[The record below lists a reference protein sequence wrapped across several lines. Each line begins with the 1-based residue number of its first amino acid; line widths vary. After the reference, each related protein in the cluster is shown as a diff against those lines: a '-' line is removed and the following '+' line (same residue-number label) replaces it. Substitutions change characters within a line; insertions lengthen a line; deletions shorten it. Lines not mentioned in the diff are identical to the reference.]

1 MERKAAILVYVDTVI
16 HPRKLEEFKLLAD
29 AAGYEP
35 RIVITQEREPDSR
48 FYVGVGKLQEIKEII
63 RRENVNVLITYHELK
78 PRQHFNLEKELGITV
93 MDRVELILEIFDK
106 RAGTKEAKLQ
116 IELARLKHRLPL
128 IREYIRLAKIGEQIG
143 YHGAGEYAV
152 EAYYRYVRNR
162 IATITRELKEIRS
175 KKKMLITKRKE
186 ESGLPEIVL
195 TGYTMAGKTTL
206 FNKLTKHFKY
216 RDGRPFATLSTY
228 SRVIDLDG
236 LKAVLTDTIG
246 FIDDL
251 PPLLIEAFYAT
262 IEEIAH
268 ADLILLILDV
278 SEDIREFRRKL
289 ETSLKVLRDLSIP
302 YSKVLPVL
310 NKIDLVKEPSEIE
323 ERAKLVREAGLEE
336 PVAISAEYK
345 IGFDELKNAIIRKL
359 APEIIEIKA
368 GLEAIPETVFRY
380 ARLEMLDGV
389 VRLRVPSQHVQK
401 VVNILRECNV
411 EFVLRNEKV
420 ISEVS

>member
-1 MERKAAILVYVDTVI
+1 MERKPAILVYVDTVI

-35 RIVITQEREPDSR
+35 KIVITQEREQDSR
-48 FYVGVGKLQEIKEII
+48 YYVGVGKLQEIKEII
-63 RRENVNVLITYHELK
+63 KREHIDVLITYHELK
-78 PRQHFNLEKELGITV
+78 PRQHFNLERELGITV

-162 IATITRELKEIRS
+162 IATITRELREIRS
-175 KKKMLITKRKE
+175 KKKMLISKRKE

-216 RDGRPFATLSTY
+216 RDGKPFATLSTY
-228 SRVIDLDG
+228 SRIIDLDG

-262 IEEIAH
+262 IEEIAQ

-278 SEDIREFRRKL
+278 SEDLKEFKRKL

-310 NKIDLVKEPSEIE
+310 NKIDLVKSQEEIE

-336 PVAISAEYK
+336 PVMISAEYR
-345 IGFDELKNAIIRKL
+345 IGFEKLKEAILRKL
-359 APEIIEIKA
+359 APEVIEIVS
-368 GLEAIPETVFRY
+368 GVESIPDVVFKY
-380 ARLEMLDGV
+380 AKLEMLDGV
-389 VRLRVPSQHVQK
+389 VRLRVPTQHVQK
-401 VVNILRECNV
+401 VVTILKDHNV
-411 EFVLRNEKV
+411 DFVIR
-420 ISEVS
+420 SERAITTT